1 MSFLKN
7 IVLMKRLL
15 RQGWV
20 RAGVPLT
27 SVESL
32 ADHSWATAVLA
43 FVFSVQENQ
52 LRNSEHPKLNVGKG
66 VIIALF
72 HDLAESE
79 YFDIDK
85 SIKNIIN
92 KEKFNA
98 LQKMLEEGAINKI
111 LSIFPT
117 SGLLEEILKDHS
129 SDEYHLA
136 RVADLIDLLNQTYDY
151 GEKNWLNEEQL
162 ERFRQRTS
170 TELKKYCDRFLFL
183 EAFLEENKYLR
194 NS

>member
-1 MSFLKN
+1 
-7 IVLMKRLL
+7 MKKLL

-20 RAGVPLT
+20 RAGVPL
-27 SVESL
+27 SSIESL
-32 ADHSWATAVLA
+32 ADHSWSVAVLTYM
-43 FVFSVQENQ
+43 FSTMENQ
-52 LRNSEHPKLNVGKG
+52 LRGSTTKLQLDVGKG

-79 YFDIDK
+79 YFEIDK

-98 LQKMLEEGAINKI
+98 LQEMLEEGAINKI

-162 ERFRQRTS
+162 ERFSSSALNQLQEYV
-170 TELKKYCDRFLFL
+170 TENRFLFL

>member
-1 MSFLKN
+1 
-7 IVLMKRLL
+7 MKKLL

-20 RAGVPLT
+20 RAGVPL
-27 SVESL
+27 SSIESL
-32 ADHSWATAVLA
+32 ADHSWSVAVLTYM
-43 FVFSVQENQ
+43 FSTMENQ
-52 LRNSEHPKLNVGKG
+52 LRGSTTKLQLDVGKG

-85 SIKNIIN
+85 SIKNIID

-117 SGLLEEILKDHS
+117 SGLLEEILKDQS
-129 SDEYHLA
+129 SEEYHLA
-136 RVADLIDLLNQTYDY
+136 RVCDLIDLLIQTREYRSKQWISEDQLKY
-151 GEKNWLNEEQL
+151 FETHALNQL
-162 ERFRQRTS
+162 EGYQRRFI
-170 TELKKYCDRFLFL
+170 
-183 EAFLEENKYLR
+183 FLEEFLKENYLLKE
-194 NS
+194 